1 MHSRFTLHHERPT
14 PGSIALHQAFD
25 EQMLEI
31 DGDIKAVVQVPGEEQ
46 WLLAIDS
53 GFEFCVARVHAD
65 LSLDRS
71 FGAPGA
77 GYFYDSFDPTGPGL
91 NAVNQI
97 SWQDGKI
104 LVVGAFFDFDVD
116 RIAIARYHADGSP
129 DLAFNGTGKCIVDLP
144 HSPRRPGRLRNGS
157 LHSGISTPQVPVV
170 QADGR
175 LLLFFHEV
183 DEQHRDG
190 RAYLVRLLAD
200 GTLDRDFNQ
209 QGFAHVMFE
218 GQQLIAKGV
227 VLQGSDILAYGATQP
242 GSDHNGH
249 GVIARFDRHG
259 HRDTTFNGSGF
270 VVVGDQG
277 NRTEL
282 TQVVVDAQG
291 GICAAG
297 TCGSELLV
305 TQRSADGSPAPDF
318 NGGAPLLV
326 GLPFEVDA
334 VKAMTVQQD
343 AFLLAVSAGTRG
355 HKGVLVRLGR
365 EGLLDPGFA
374 DGAGYLMAEHESE
387 YLALS
392 LAERGE
398 IIAGGYVY
406 QDGYYA
412 WVRRFAADGGGTQR
426 HSPRRNKR
434 AGGR

>member
-1 MHSRFTLHHERPT
+1 MHSRFTPHHERPT
-14 PGSIALHQAFD
+14 PGASALPQAFD

-31 DGDIKAVVQVPGEEQ
+31 DGDIKAIVQVPGADQ

-53 GFEFCVARVHAD
+53 GFEFCVARVNAD
-65 LSLDRS
+65 LTLDRS

-97 SWQDGKI
+97 SWQDGRI

-116 RIAIARYHADGSP
+116 RIAIARYHADGTP
-129 DLAFNGTGKCIVDLP
+129 DLTFNGTGKRIVELP

-157 LHSGISTPQVPVV
+157 LHSGISILQAPVV

-190 RAYLVRLLAD
+190 RSYLVRLLAD
-200 GTLDRDFNQ
+200 GTLDREFNQ

-218 GQQLIAKGV
+218 GQEIIAKGV
-227 VLQGSDILAYGATQP
+227 VLQGSNILAYGATQP
-242 GSDHNGH
+242 GSEHNGH
-249 GVIARFDRHG
+249 GLIARFDHHG

-270 VVVGDQG
+270 VVVGDQT

-282 TQVVVDAQG
+282 ARVVVDVQG
-291 GICAAG
+291 AIVAAG

-305 TQRSADGSPAPDF
+305 THRCADGSPAQDF

-326 GLPFEVDA
+326 GVPFEVDA
-334 VKAMTVQQD
+334 VKAMTTQQG
-343 AFLLAVSAGTRG
+343 ALLLAVSAGTRG
-355 HKGVLVRLGR
+355 HKGALVRLGR
-365 EGLLDPGFA
+365 DGLLDPSFA
-374 DGAGYLMAEHESE
+374 DGAGYLMAEQESE

-392 LAERGE
+392 LAEQGE

-406 QDGYYA
+406 RDGYYA
-412 WVRRFAADGGGTQR
+412 WIRRFAADGGGTPA
-426 HSPRRNKR
+426 SWSRRSR
-434 AGGR
+434 